1 VEDAVDDQQIRKILE
16 NFDWRSITPED
27 SPVTLPEHL
36 ADPVV
41 EDLASAKL
49 KLGERAIDF
58 SLPLYDF
65 SDGQER
71 ASGETFSL
79 LPTTASRPVALVFG
93 SYT

>member
-1 VEDAVDDQQIRKILE
+1 MNDEQIRKLLE

-36 ADPVV
+36 ADPAV
-41 EDLASAKL
+41 EDLATAKL
-49 KLGERAIDF
+49 SEGDPAIDF

-65 SDGQER
+65 SDGTER
-71 ASGETFSL
+71 ATGETFSL
-79 LPTTASRPVALVFG
+79 LATAASRPVALVFG